1 MKVNPMDSV
10 GKPPHFQY
18 MKVNSL
24 MVKWMVGDELS
35 IKMDHTTKASGRKAC
50 MMVWVDWQQVL

>member
-1 MKVNPMDSV
+1 MDLV

-24 MVKWMVGDELS
+24 MEKWMVGDELS
-35 IKMDHTTKASGRKAC
+35 IKMDHTIKASGRRAC
-50 MMVWVDWQQVL
+50 MMVWVDWQQAL